1 MPPAKSTRVSIAKQG
16 LTDILERLSEMAPSP
31 RVRELRAKAMAYE
44 RVVRNW
50 DRSPPSEEQR
60 AAMMKCVIDLN
71 VETMD
76 EGRKARNESGE

>member
-16 LTDILERLSEMAPSP
+16 LTDILERLSEMPPSA

-50 DRSPPSEEQR
+50 ERTPPSEEQR
-60 AAMMKCVIDLN
+60 GAMMKCVIDLN
-71 VETMD
+71 VETMS
-76 EGRKARNESGE
+76 EGQKEPKEDS

>member
-1 MPPAKSTRVSIAKQG
+1 MSPAKSTRLSIAKQG
-16 LTDILERLSEMAPSP
+16 LTDILERLSEMPPSA
-31 RVRELRAKAMAYE
+31 RVRELRAKAMAFE

-76 EGRKARNESGE
+76 EGRKVRNESGE

>member
-16 LTDILERLSEMAPSP
+16 LTDILERLSEMEPCA

-50 DRSPPSEEQR
+50 DRTPPSEEQR
-60 AAMMKCVIDLN
+60 GAMMKCVIDLN
-71 VETMD
+71 VETMN
-76 EGRKARNESGE
+76 EGRTPPTDRRE